1 MPFQRYSVTGVA
13 VLLGVMIGLEF
24 HMNRTSPAIA
34 YSSYLNATD
43 ALSQAIQRTPIVS
56 RQLTA
61 ARAQLKTLEDASE
74 HTAKGYLK
82 LQSELRSVE
91 KQSGLTSWVGSG
103 IAIQIAYDPN
113 LPVIPGLRF
122 VDEATQL
129 RMVVNILESAGAQAI
144 AINGQ
149 RLVTTS
155 SIRSVMGLNAAQ
167 GPFSS
172 AVQINEQP
180 VDAPYVI
187 QAAGNPTQ
195 LASVLSAEGFADQ
208 FRILDQAFRVTL
220 FRAPHLL
227 TLPAYTGPLPG
238 AYAKESL
245 NA

>member
-1 MPFQRYSVTGVA
+1 MLLRKYPVTSVA
-13 VLLGVMIGLEF
+13 VLLGVMIGLEL
-24 HMNRTSPAIA
+24 HMNRMSPAVA
-34 YSSYLNATD
+34 YSSYLNATN
-43 ALSQAIQRTPIVS
+43 ALSQAIQKTPVAI
-56 RQLTA
+56 RQLAA

-74 HTAKGYLK
+74 HTAKGYLR
-82 LQSELRSVE
+82 LQSELNSVE
-91 KQSGLTSWVGSG
+91 KQAGLTPWTGTG
-103 IAIQIAYDPN
+103 IVIRISYDPN

-187 QAAGNPTQ
+187 EAAGNPAP
-195 LASVLSAEGFADQ
+195 LSSVLNAEGLADQ

-227 TLPAYTGPLPG
+227 RLPAYTGPLPG